1 MTGWTLLMRYI
12 GQRASLPA
20 LLLLPSGIFAVLFV
34 ATRAA
39 ACIPPRSR
47 LQKTDR
53 IATVSFWSPRAGAST
68 EWRVPLLITV
78 GLLGDMVACGRLNL
92 EVCLALRGLVSP
104 AIVLLGARLGCNAPE
119 PTSARAVAEVSASLL
134 LALSIS
140 SVCGDWNEAIVGL
153 AGAVAHALAWCL
165 LASEGVNASSPDRN
179 GFLGEKSPL
188 HVTLYDTAPVGLLL
202 SAALAIA
209 VLLLDLPTY
218 KFFFAPSTIVA
229 LGGAASIVGALAV
242 ACPLW
247 TLYAAA
253 TDTDEDLK
261 PLAIAGGNVYVAGL
275 TVALSYLDR
284 TPEAPTLRVP
294 LAVGLA
300 IALRWCAP
308 GASSNLPLVTS
319 RPSSPVSPAPSY
331 TSSAGQG
338 YSPPS
343 LTGVECDSEQG
354 NYPPSPLSPLSIP
367 PAYASGPNR
376 LSDWEWHSVGR
387 KGHVLA
393 IAPFVSI
400 LLLVLQPSF
409 TSFFGSPSNHLRHWA
424 PRLSATNRTCYAL
437 GPAPPRVPTLDIVF
451 ALYDLDLASFDKHV
465 QHVRG
470 QPALRGYQTR
480 ISVYHKGVGAPGATS
495 LEEISK
501 LAGVN
506 EVVPLPNLGREG
518 GTYLHHIL
526 RRFEPSAVPG
536 EGERT
541 SHADLTLFLQHHL
554 AWEWIANVRFDFVD
568 PRTGFLSLAPY
579 VESDCGVDLNVG
591 GNFKRVRDIYSMF
604 RENLCPPTHQLTS
617 WAAQMFVSRE
627 RIEANPPSK
636 YRRLLDLLEAPA
648 GHWIYEEGTDFKWRG
663 EMSRSN
669 PFLGHAVERSWPII
683 FNCTDPTLA
692 RRCGDNTIDKDG
704 CQCYDDV

>member
-1 MTGWTLLMRYI
+1 MLSRSTLADGYLCTGFRLRYI

-92 EVCLALRGLVSP
+92 EVCLALRVRSRNRVLCLTHTLSLLVATGLGFASDRATRGSSGLQRPRTDIGKSRCRSFRLPALGTQHLVS
-104 AIVLLGARLGCNAPE
+104 LRRLERGDRWLGRCSRACPRVVPTCFGRRQRLVARSERIPRRE
-119 PTSARAVAEVSASLL
+119 ESATCDTLRYCPGE
-134 LALSIS
+134 
-140 SVCGDWNEAIVGL
+140 
-153 AGAVAHALAWCL
+153 
-165 LASEGVNASSPDRN
+165 SPDNAAR
-179 GFLGEKSPL
+179 GESGL
-188 HVTLYDTAPVGLLL
+188 TACRTARQVGLLL
-202 SAALAIA
+202 STALAIA

-331 TSSAGQG
+331 TSSAGQD

-367 PAYASGPNR
+367 PAYAARPSR
-376 LSDWEWHSVGR
+376 LSDREWHSVGR
-387 KGHVLA
+387 QGHVLA

-409 TSFFGSPSNHLRHWA
+409 TSFFGSSSSHLRHWA
-424 PRLSATNRTCYAL
+424 PRLSAYNRTRYAL

-480 ISVYHKGVGAPGATS
+480 ISVYHKGVGAPGAAS

-518 GTYLHHIL
+518 
-526 RRFEPSAVPG
+526 E
-536 EGERT
+536 
-541 SHADLTLFLQHHL
+541 
-554 AWEWIANVRFDFVD
+554 
-568 PRTGFLSLAPY
+568 
-579 VESDCGVDLNVG
+579 
-591 GNFKRVRDIYSMF
+591 
-604 RENLCPPTHQLTS
+604 
-617 WAAQMFVSRE
+617 
-627 RIEANPPSK
+627 
-636 YRRLLDLLEAPA
+636 
-648 GHWIYEEGTDFKWRG
+648 
-663 EMSRSN
+663 
-669 PFLGHAVERSWPII
+669 
-683 FNCTDPTLA
+683 
-692 RRCGDNTIDKDG
+692 
-704 CQCYDDV
+704 